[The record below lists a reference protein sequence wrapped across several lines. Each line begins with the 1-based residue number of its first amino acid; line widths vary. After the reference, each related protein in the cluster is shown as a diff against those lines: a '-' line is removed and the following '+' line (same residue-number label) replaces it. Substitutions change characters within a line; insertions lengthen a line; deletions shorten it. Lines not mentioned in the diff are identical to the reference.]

1 MSLSCG
7 LFFLFNAT
15 LIESATL
22 TNLTSRQNIQNQL
35 NTLSNRSNLTA
46 YETLA
51 LSDYKKAIQ
60 FYDELAGLEKQAE
73 LMQKRV
79 MQAPR
84 EARYALDNLARIK
97 REKQQSEQTK
107 TEYQYLSLSQLES
120 QLKNKL
126 EILQNQQENLANIN
140 NNLVAL
146 QTQPERA
153 MNIMLENARRLQD
166 IRYQLNND
174 FSSND
179 DIRPSLQVLLQV
191 EQLYLQ
197 QQNKFQQHELQAN
210 TQLQD
215 VLQKQRD
222 YTATYL
228 ELIQSDIQYIQAT
241 INNKR
246 LNYS

>member
-1 MSLSCG
+1 
-7 LFFLFNAT
+7 
-15 LIESATL
+15 
-22 TNLTSRQNIQNQL
+22 
-35 NTLSNRSNLTA
+35 
-46 YETLA
+46 
-51 LSDYKKAIQ
+51 
-60 FYDELAGLEKQAE
+60 
-73 LMQKRV
+73 
-79 MQAPR
+79 
-84 EARYALDNLARIK
+84 
-97 REKQQSEQTK
+97 
-107 TEYQYLSLSQLES
+107 
-120 QLKNKL
+120 
-126 EILQNQQENLANIN
+126 
-140 NNLVAL
+140 
-146 QTQPERA
+146 
-153 MNIMLENARRLQD
+153 MNIMLENARWLQD

-228 ELIQSDIQYIQAT
+228 ELIQNDIQYIQAT

>member
-1 MSLSCG
+1 MFSFSRRLQSRTYCQWLVSFLSLSCG

-107 TEYQYLSLSQLES
+107 TEY
-120 QLKNKL
+120 
-126 EILQNQQENLANIN
+126 
-140 NNLVAL
+140 
-146 QTQPERA
+146 
-153 MNIMLENARRLQD
+153 
-166 IRYQLNND
+166 
-174 FSSND
+174 
-179 DIRPSLQVLLQV
+179 
-191 EQLYLQ
+191 
-197 QQNKFQQHELQAN
+197 
-210 TQLQD
+210 
-215 VLQKQRD
+215 
-222 YTATYL
+222 
-228 ELIQSDIQYIQAT
+228 
-241 INNKR
+241 
-246 LNYS
+246 